1 MQLPCIVIPCHPPTN
16 QCTVTAPQPDS
27 NTQSHQLTLSNLQ
40 AASAL
45 QSTPHSF
52 MAFFIRMVWNNP
64 WPNSAT
70 CLSSTLPL
78 LLCYKGG
85 GSFPISGLAP
95 GALLTLTININ
106 SVGLL
111 IGFGCNH
118 DKWS

>member
-16 QCTVTAPQPDS
+16 QCTVTTPQPDS

-64 WPNSAT
+64 QPPVSAPPCPCCCAT
-70 CLSSTLPL
+70 KVVDPSQ
-78 LLCYKGG
+78 
-85 GSFPISGLAP
+85 
-95 GALLTLTININ
+95 
-106 SVGLL
+106 
-111 IGFGCNH
+111 
-118 DKWS
+118 